1 MNMAMARRK
10 IRVAQ
15 DASGRRKST
24 VSWISITTMH
34 GGGDDYPNGMPA
46 SPGSQVD
53 CAESLA
59 WPCHHRRRPAAL
71 KRQSHANAWPPLKRQ
86 SHANAWRPMPNALQC
101 GGLLSWASSV
111 LHHLSRILA
120 TPRGLL
126 ITTSS
131 DDCCCLYGDD
141 MAEF

>member
-1 MNMAMARRK
+1 MRNAGYEHGDGEAEDTSGPGRLG
-10 IRVAQ
+10 
-15 DASGRRKST
+15 ASEVHSKLDFHNSD
-24 VSWISITTMH
+24 

-71 KRQSHANAWPPLKRQ
+71 KRQSHANAW
-86 SHANAWRPMPNALQC
+86 RPMPNALQC

-120 TPRGLL
+120 TPRNLL

-131 DDCCCLYGDD
+131 DDC
-141 MAEF
+141 M